1 MPAWWESLS
10 GLQRVFAYVAI
21 PATVIMILQT
31 VLVLFGL
38 GDNDADTGDGL
49 DTGDAHDGFDGQDDH
64 DGHDGLALFSIRG
77 IVAFFTIGGWAGVVT
92 AGIVASPIISAT
104 AALFCGTAALIG
116 IAVLFKLTARL
127 QSAGNISLENAVG
140 KKAKVYITIPGRGKG
155 IGKIVLTFQERF
167 MECDAVSD
175 SPDALKTGTL
185 VAVTGV
191 ADENTLIVNP
201 IVENTEHMQ

>member
-1 MPAWWESLS
+1 
-10 GLQRVFAYVAI
+10 
-21 PATVIMILQT
+21 
-31 VLVLFGL
+31 
-38 GDNDADTGDGL
+38 
-49 DTGDAHDGFDGQDDH
+49 
-64 DGHDGLALFSIRG
+64 
-77 IVAFFTIGGWAGVVT
+77 
-92 AGIVASPIISAT
+92 IISAT